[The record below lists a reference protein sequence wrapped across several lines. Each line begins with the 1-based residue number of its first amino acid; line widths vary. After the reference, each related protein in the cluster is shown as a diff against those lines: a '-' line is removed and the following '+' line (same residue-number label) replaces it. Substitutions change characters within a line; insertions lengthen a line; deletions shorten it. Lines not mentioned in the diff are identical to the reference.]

1 MKFTLLLSIFTAASA
16 FHVSPSAQAPSS
28 LSAEKV
34 DRRAAF
40 GMLAGAA
47 AVFPSA
53 AMAAVGESP
62 KVSVFG
68 ILGDGTAL
76 SEGAAYG
83 SDQSADNYSPYSVYS
98 NVGPDSSYIKNGGK
112 DAGEYVARKKA
123 VIAETKVRLGRIP
136 AYVEKKKWFEVKN
149 ELTRYMYETRGACNY
164 LAKSV
169 DQKEAAAD
177 FFKAIERITLNTT
190 LKNQEGAFAA
200 QKEAI
205 EKLDKFSAM
214 I

>member
-1 MKFTLLLSIFTAASA
+1 
-16 FHVSPSAQAPSS
+16 
-28 LSAEKV
+28 
-34 DRRAAF
+34 
-40 GMLAGAA
+40 MLAGAA

-98 NVGPDSSYIKNGGK
+98 NVGPDSSYIKYGGK
-112 DAGEYVARKKA
+112 DSGEYVARKKA

-136 AYVEKKKWFEVKN
+136 AYVEKKKWFEVKVSG
-149 ELTRYMYETRGACNY
+149 RQARH
-164 LAKSV
+164 
-169 DQKEAAAD
+169 Q
-177 FFKAIERITLNTT
+177 ERC
-190 LKNQEGAFAA
+190 
-200 QKEAI
+200 
-205 EKLDKFSAM
+205 
-214 I
+214 

>member
-1 MKFTLLLSIFTAASA
+1 MKFSLFVTLFSSAAA
-16 FHVSPSAQAPSS
+16 FSVSPSSRASTS
-28 LSAEKV
+28 LNADKV

-40 GMLAGAA
+40 GMIAGAA
-47 AVFPSA
+47 ALAPSA

-62 KVSVFG
+62 KYSVFG
-68 ILGDGTAL
+68 IIGDGTAL

-83 SDQSADNYSPYSVYS
+83 SDQKGDVYSPYSVYS
-98 NVGPDSSYIKNGGK
+98 NVGPDAVYSKMGGK
-112 DAGEYVARKKA
+112 EAAEYTARKKA
-123 VIAETKVRLGRIP
+123 IIVETKIRLARIP
-136 AYVEKKKWFEVKN
+136 AYVEKKKWYEVKN
-149 ELTRYMYETRGACNY
+149 ELTRYMYETRGACKY
-164 LAKSV
+164 LATTV
-169 DQKEAAAD
+169 QQKEAATD
-177 FFKAIERITLNTT
+177 FFQAIEKITLNTT